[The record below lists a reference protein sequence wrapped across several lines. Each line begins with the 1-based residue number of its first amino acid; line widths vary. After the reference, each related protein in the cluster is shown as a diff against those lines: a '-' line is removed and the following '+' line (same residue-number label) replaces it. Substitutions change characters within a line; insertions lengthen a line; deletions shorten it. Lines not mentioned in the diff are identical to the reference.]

1 MSSAASIMVA
11 YNQPSGETTPSR
23 EDIDV
28 TKRLA
33 EAGKLMGNELLDHL
47 IFGEEKYTSLKEKGY
62 IRGRSMCYY
71 NTEHFALFMSLRFG
85 IDVDEEQVGEESVLL
100 YKEELGEN
108 LVSEGTA

>member
-1 MSSAASIMVA
+1 
-11 YNQPSGETTPSR
+11 
-23 EDIDV
+23 
-28 TKRLA
+28 
-33 EAGKLMGNELLDHL
+33 
-47 IFGEEKYTSLKEKGY
+47 
-62 IRGRSMCYY
+62 MCYY